1 MAKGN
6 MLMGYS
12 RGSVGDVTFARIKG
26 QQIARARNRNPKN
39 PKTSK
44 QSIQR
49 GRFAAAV
56 KFYTRG
62 NQNYYKYAYENRKQV
77 ESDYNAFMRE
87 NVRRAPAISR
97 EAFNNYDYPVF
108 APFLMAKGSLTPF
121 NNSIANGKVVV
132 DLGVAAPSTL
142 PTTVAELTAVLVENE
157 AFKAG
162 DIITLVTINSN
173 FNGTYPSAAGTGE
186 GKPQWDIKQIILD
199 STVTDTLADTLG
211 VAAVSQDGAIVL
223 TDMEGTTLLS
233 GTYAAFTCVHTR
245 NTSEGLKAS
254 TQELVLNV
262 AAATAYEAGY
272 DAAYKAAVIASWQAE
287 GSVDA
292 QPEAI
297 LQGSI
302 AYGDQDG
309 NALITDYIK
318 YVTTG
323 GDRYNVPM
331 RPIAGDTLAF
341 SYDLTRPNTEQ
352 TFLHIVPADGVTLD
366 ASLVS
371 VENVPS
377 GVTVQSI
384 LDDTDIDVKMT
395 APSAIRPIDPFIIK
409 YNGLYVGTLEIDYEE

>member
-39 PKTSK
+39 PKTNK

-62 NQNYYKYAYENRKQV
+62 NQNYYKYAYENKRQV

-121 NNSIANGKVVV
+121 VNSIADGKIIV
-132 DLGVAAPSTL
+132 DLGVAAPTSM
-142 PTTVAELTAVLVENE
+142 PATVAELTAVLVENE

-173 FNGTYPSAAGTGE
+173 FSGTYPSAAGTGE

-211 VAAVSQDGAIVL
+211 VEAVSQDGALVL
-223 TDMEGTTLLS
+223 TDVEGTTLLS

-245 NTSEGLKAS
+245 NTDGGLKAS
-254 TQELVLNV
+254 TQELVLNT
-262 AAATAYEAGY
+262 AAAAAYEAGY
-272 DAAYKAAVIASWQAE
+272 DASYKAAVIASWQAE

-302 AYGDQDG
+302 AYREPQIVTPYDFFESAYDSEETRYDLPFHITLAVISPSQQIQY
-309 NALITDYIK
+309 NAL
-318 YVTTG
+318 
-323 GDRYNVPM
+323 
-331 RPIAGDTLAF
+331 TL
-341 SYDLTRPNTEQ
+341 SQKE
-352 TFLHIVPADGVTLD
+352 GVEVD
-366 ASLVS
+366 ASLLAFEGGATGLSWATSKVTEADVTMLRS
-371 VENVPS
+371 VLTIAANANTDASFTVKYD
-377 GVTVQSI
+377 GVI
-384 LDDTDIDVKMT
+384 
-395 APSAIRPIDPFIIK
+395 
-409 YNGLYVGTLEIDYEE
+409 VGTYVVNFE

>member
-39 PKTSK
+39 PKTNK

-62 NQNYYKYAYENRKQV
+62 NQNYYKYAYENKKQV

-121 NNSIANGKVVV
+121 NNSIVDGKVVV
-132 DLGVAAPSTL
+132 DLGVAAPSSM
-142 PTTVAELTAVLVENE
+142 PATVAELTAVLVENE

-162 DIITLVTINSN
+162 DIITLVTINSD
-173 FNGTYPSAAGTGE
+173 FSGTYPSAAGTGE

-199 STVTDTLADTLG
+199 STVTDTLASTLG
-211 VAAVSQDGAIVL
+211 LAAVSQDGALVL
-223 TDMEGTTLLS
+223 TDADGTTLLG

-245 NTSEGLKAS
+245 NTDGGLKAS
-254 TQELVLNV
+254 TQELVLNT
-262 AAATAYEAGY
+262 AAAAAYEAGY

-302 AYGDQDG
+302 AYKEPSINDFV
-309 NALITDYIK
+309 N
-318 YVTTG
+318 YVTVNGEDAQAPFNGSFQYDMDQVGQAQTAATVYAKEG
-323 GDRYNVPM
+323 VVLRSANVE
-331 RPIAGDTLAF
+331 IVGEHANITVEAAESFGNIKIEVTATAGARGSEIYTI
-341 SYDLTRPNTEQ
+341 N
-352 TFLHIVPADGVTLD
+352 
-366 ASLVS
+366 
-371 VENVPS
+371 
-377 GVTVQSI
+377 
-384 LDDTDIDVKMT
+384 
-395 APSAIRPIDPFIIK
+395 
-409 YNGLYVGTLEIDYEE
+409 YNGYLLGTLLVEIME

>member
-1 MAKGN
+1 
-6 MLMGYS
+6 MGYS

-39 PKTSK
+39 PKTNK

-62 NQNYYKYAYENRKQV
+62 NQNYYKYAYENKKQV

-121 NNSIANGKVVV
+121 NNSITDGKVVV

-162 DIITLVTINSN
+162 DIITLVTINSD
-173 FNGTYPSAAGTGE
+173 FSGTYPSAAGTGE

-199 STVTDTLADTLG
+199 STVADTLTDALG
-211 VAAVSQDGAIVL
+211 VAAVSQGGALVL
-223 TDMEGTTLLS
+223 TDADGTTLLS

-245 NTSEGLKAS
+245 NTDGGLKAS
-254 TQELVLNV
+254 TQELILNT

-302 AYGDQDG
+302 AYREPQIVTPYAFFEDAYDSEGTRYDMPFNITLGAQESTSQLQY
-309 NALITDYIK
+309 NALQLSQAEGAEVDADLLIFEGGATGLSWETSKVTEADVTQLRSVLTIAANANTDATFVVK
-318 YVTTG
+318 Y
-323 GDRYNVPM
+323 
-331 RPIAGDTLAF
+331 
-341 SYDLTRPNTEQ
+341 
-352 TFLHIVPADGVTLD
+352 DGV
-366 ASLVS
+366 
-371 VENVPS
+371 
-377 GVTVQSI
+377 
-384 LDDTDIDVKMT
+384 K
-395 APSAIRPIDPFIIK
+395 
-409 YNGLYVGTLEIDYEE
+409 VGTYKVQFS

>member
-39 PKTSK
+39 PKTNK

-62 NQNYYKYAYENRKQV
+62 NQNYYKYAYENKKQV

-121 NNSIANGKVVV
+121 NNSIADGKVVV
-132 DLGVAAPSTL
+132 DLGVAAPASM
-142 PTTVAELTAVLVENE
+142 PTTVAEFTAVLVENE

-173 FNGTYPSAAGTGE
+173 FSGTYPSAAGTGE

-199 STVTDTLADTLG
+199 STVTDTLADALG
-211 VAAVSQDGAIVL
+211 LAAVSQDGALVL
-223 TDMEGTTLLS
+223 TDADGTTLLS

-245 NTSEGLKAS
+245 NTDGGLKAS

-272 DAAYKAAVIASWQAE
+272 DASYKAAVIASWQAE

-302 AYGDQDG
+302 AYREPQTVTPYAYFENAYDSEDTRYDLPFNITLATSTPSQQMQY
-309 NALITDYIK
+309 NALKLSVNEGVEVDENLLTFEGGNPDMSWATSKVTEVDITQLRSILTIAQGASTDATFVVK
-318 YVTTG
+318 Y
-323 GDRYNVPM
+323 
-331 RPIAGDTLAF
+331 
-341 SYDLTRPNTEQ
+341 
-352 TFLHIVPADGVTLD
+352 DGV
-366 ASLVS
+366 
-371 VENVPS
+371 
-377 GVTVQSI
+377 I
-384 LDDTDIDVKMT
+384 
-395 APSAIRPIDPFIIK
+395 
-409 YNGLYVGTLEIDYEE
+409 VGTYVVNFE

>member
-39 PKTSK
+39 PKTNK

-62 NQNYYKYAYENRKQV
+62 NQNYYKYAYENKKQV

-121 NNSIANGKVVV
+121 NNSITDGKVVV

-162 DIITLVTINSN
+162 DIITLVTINSD
-173 FNGTYPSAAGTGE
+173 FSGTYPSAAGTGE

-199 STVTDTLADTLG
+199 STVADTLTDALG
-211 VAAVSQDGAIVL
+211 VAAVSQGGALVL
-223 TDMEGTTLLS
+223 TDADGTTLLS

-245 NTSEGLKAS
+245 NTDGGLKAS
-254 TQELVLNV
+254 TQELILNT

-302 AYGDQDG
+302 AYREPQIVTPYAFFEDAYDSEGTRYDMPFNITLGAQESTSQLQY
-309 NALITDYIK
+309 NALQLSQAEGAEVDADLLIFEGGATGLSWETSKVTEADVTQLRSVLTIAANANTDATFVVK
-318 YVTTG
+318 Y
-323 GDRYNVPM
+323 
-331 RPIAGDTLAF
+331 
-341 SYDLTRPNTEQ
+341 
-352 TFLHIVPADGVTLD
+352 DGV
-366 ASLVS
+366 
-371 VENVPS
+371 
-377 GVTVQSI
+377 
-384 LDDTDIDVKMT
+384 K
-395 APSAIRPIDPFIIK
+395 
-409 YNGLYVGTLEIDYEE
+409 VGTYKVQFS